1 MFVFM
6 KNFGYN
12 SKKFTPSIL
21 KSWKSSF
28 KLMSDMKSLYVLI
41 GMLLLLPVTASSQKL
56 ELGVFGGLSNYQG
69 DLAPVAFTLRET
81 KPAYG
86 FVARYNVNKF
96 FTLRANGMYGRISGN
111 DGKTLLEWRH
121 IRNLSFETHIYE
133 LSLVSELH
141 LFGYEDCGG
150 KRFSPYA
157 YFGLGVFNFNP
168 KTIYN
173 GQWVELQPLGTE
185 GQGTSLYPERQP
197 YKLTQVSIPFGGGI
211 KFRVGRGLNL
221 SAEIGWRKTFT
232 DYLDD
237 VSLTYVD
244 RDILIAENGLLSHN
258 LSNRSGEVLP
268 SPINRLNGEQ
278 RGDPTDKDWYLFG
291 GLILSYTFGTPC
303 YNRSGVGCPSL

>member
-1 MFVFM
+1 MFAIM
-6 KNFGYN
+6 KNFSYY
-12 SKKFTPSIL
+12 SKKSAPSKIITPKI
-21 KSWKSSF
+21 SF
-28 KLMSDMKSLYVLI
+28 KNMTVMKLFLAIIGASLLF
-41 GMLLLLPVTASSQKL
+41 PFSSSAQKL
-56 ELGVFGGLSNYQG
+56 ELGVFGGLANYQG

-86 FVARYNVNKF
+86 LVARYNINKF
-96 FTLRANGMYGRISGN
+96 LTLRANAMYGRISGN
-111 DGKTLLEWRH
+111 DGKTLLEWRQ

-133 LSLVSELH
+133 ASLVSELH

-157 YFGLGVFNFNP
+157 YFGLGIFNFNP

-197 YKLTQVSIPFGGGI
+197 YKLTQVSVPFGGGI

-268 SPINRLNGEQ
+268 SPINRLDGEQ